1 MFAEFLANKMEMTFS
16 QEHICR
22 CRNLMALSILQGEL
36 CKPILSGYKLQMM
49 EIASKIWE
57 HKNGFII
64 KNVIQSSKIQ
74 SKMSENEKLVHDVKK
89 FFDTS
94 G

>member
-1 MFAEFLANKMEMTFS
+1 ME
-16 QEHICR
+16 
-22 CRNLMALSILQGEL
+22 L
-36 CKPILSGYKLQMM
+36 
-49 EIASKIWE
+49 ASKIWE

-64 KNVIQSSKIQ
+64 KNVIQSSEIR
-74 SKMSENEKLVHDVKK
+74 SEMSENEQLVYDVKK

>member
-1 MFAEFLANKMEMTFS
+1 
-16 QEHICR
+16 
-22 CRNLMALSILQGEL
+22 MALSILQGEL
-36 CKPILSGYKLQMM
+36 GKPILSGYKLQMV
-49 EIASKIWE
+49 ELASKIWE

-64 KNVIQSSKIQ
+64 KNVIQSSVIQ
-74 SKMSENEKLVHDVKK
+74 SEMSENEKLVYDVKK